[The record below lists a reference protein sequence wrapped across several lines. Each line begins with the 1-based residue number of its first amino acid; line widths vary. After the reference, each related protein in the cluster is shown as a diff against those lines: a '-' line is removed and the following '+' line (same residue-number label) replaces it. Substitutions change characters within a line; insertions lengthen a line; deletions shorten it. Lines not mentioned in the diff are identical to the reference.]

1 MRFLLPLLSLLL
13 LAHAAPA
20 EEPAQ
25 SEAPASPDALAA
37 LESRLGAV
45 QDHLERELTAS
56 IERSMQKTLA
66 KRFNDGF
73 VRPATP
79 PAAPAPVP
87 ARRAPVPASEQAE
100 SSPMTCAM
108 VDGRMDCRLL
118 ASRGSR

>member
-13 LAHAAPA
+13 LATAAPA

-25 SEAPASPDALAA
+25 SEAPLSPDALAA
-37 LESRLGAV
+37 LESRLGVV
-45 QDHLERELTAS
+45 QEHLEHELTAT

-73 VRPATP
+73 VRHATP

-87 ARRAPVPASEQAE
+87 ARRAPVSASEQAE
-100 SSPMTCAM
+100 SSPMRCTM
-108 VDGRMDCRLL
+108 VNGTMECRLL